1 MLSCNEVTRLYAS
14 DALGRASLVQRLSV
28 RLHLMM
34 CDQCSRYVRELRL
47 IAAAAR
53 KHFEQTMPEPK
64 RLATLEQSIKD
75 QIRQTPS

>member
-14 DALGRASLVQRLSV
+14 DALGRAPLRQRLAV

-34 CDQCSRYVRELRL
+34 CDQCSRYVKELRL

-53 KHFEQTMPEPK
+53 RHFEQMMPEPK
-64 RLATLEQSIKD
+64 RLATLERSIKD
-75 QIRQTPS
+75 QIRQPPE